1 MNSATH
7 LAIARFTDLTENAPT
22 GAQAEGP
29 RPGHRA
35 PRRRVHVVEGRCPH
49 RGARRLLRCPWHGYD
64 CDPLT
69 GKPPAGIVGTAQR
82 GERHHLGLPRRMAAR
97 AAVAPQTSSPTTG
110 NP

>member
-22 GAQAEGP
+22 GAQAEGLDLVIV
-29 RPGHRA
+29 
-35 PRRRVHVVEGRCPH
+35 RRGDEVHVFEGRCPH